1 MAYRVLI
8 VDDEDTILR
17 ALRSYFTG
25 RGFAVE
31 CAQEREEAEALLAT
45 GAYDLLFADV
55 RLTGISSVEGLELVG
70 FARHRYPDIRVV
82 LLTGFGSPEVEATAR
97 RLGADAYLTKP
108 VRLAE
113 LEAVALG
120 LLESPREPA

>member
-8 VDDEDTILR
+8 VDDEETILR
-17 ALRSYFTG
+17 ALSQHFTR
-25 RGFAVE
+25 RGFVVE
-31 CAQEREEAEALLAT
+31 CAQEREEAEALLSHGT
-45 GAYDLLFADV
+45 FDLLFADV
-55 RLTGISSVEGLELVG
+55 RLTGFSSVEGLELVG
-70 FARHRYPDIRVV
+70 FARHRFPDIRVV

-113 LEAVALG
+113 LESLAVE
-120 LLESPREPA
+120 LLERPREPA